1 VALGLVVAAPTA
13 ATAAEPQLRV
23 GVGTADITP
32 PPFDPQHDEPEFAL
46 PNCVPGMTGT
56 RLFRF
61 EEPYTDQNGNG
72 RFDYPEPFCDANQS
86 GGYDGIYLSGAA
98 DSLAKRVRDPIDAR
112 AIAFRASGQTYEL
125 ISIVTQGTFENYIKT
140 IREEIMK
147 QRPVANVIVSS
158 NHNEASPDTV
168 GIYGGGENPIGT
180 GSRTGIDE
188 YYMHKWLIPQVVKA
202 GVQAYDDLRP
212 ATLWARQAGPPSNIS
227 VRTHTFPTVD
237 DKGNDVAIDPKFRVL
252 QARDEAGKAIFT
264 MLNLAAH
271 NQQYGQHGDHTAI
284 SGDWPGE
291 FQRRLEAKGGMGM
304 GLFLVGDTG
313 SEEDP
318 HVEGVTDRD
327 CSGLADCEKFITT
340 VGQAVADH
348 VAGEVAK
355 LRRIPSGG
363 LAFDRKTLY
372 VPIENNAFKA
382 AAGAGLFGE
391 RHTFAPDGTDTGRAG
406 PDVRTHV
413 SVLRIGPQLQFIANP
428 GEAFPALMVG
438 SPWGIDDAEC
448 PNREEPPVP
457 TWRAQAAY
465 RFQVGLADDLIGYEL
480 PAWAWKS
487 DTPGVFTTDA
497 CDSEASKHSHS
508 LETEGVGPTGSNAV
522 AKALTGLLSHPD
534 YADPTFKRVWLGRY
548 VQRDG
553 KLTRRPEGAV
563 AVWLAP
569 AGSHEL
575 KAGAGTVIGTAGI
588 TGFGTRSINKSGRMM
603 DYDGID
609 QAAADVTT
617 RGMVRFACN
626 GTVAER
632 YYVDVYP
639 ALSTPDKLPAAT
651 TGKVSTGCGTGHGGT
666 GTPGNPHHPPPPG
679 HGGGGKPACYDRIH
693 PTVGV
698 TGGTFRLERD
708 RIFMRGHAHDRGCRH
723 RVAAVLVSIARKA
736 HHRCRF
742 VQPNGRL
749 SKGRRCHRPVLLRA
763 AGTSNWSLALAAH
776 LTPGHYRVVVRAL
789 DMAGN
794 REHRTR
800 NNHFTRVL
808 R

>member
-1 VALGLVVAAPTA
+1 VCAAAFGLAVAVPAAA
-13 ATAAEPQLRV
+13 AVEPQLQV

-32 PPFDPQHDEPEFAL
+32 PPASPSLEPSEFATC
-46 PNCVPGMTGT
+46 PPGLTGP
-56 RLFRF
+56 RPFAF
-61 EEPYTDQNGNG
+61 EEPYLDRNGNG
-72 RFDYPEPFCDANQS
+72 RFDYPEPFCDANS
-86 GGYDGIYLSGAA
+86 TGGYDGIYLSGAA
-98 DSLAKRVRDPIDAR
+98 DNLAKRVRDPIDAR
-112 AIAFRASGQTYEL
+112 AIAFKARGKTYEL
-125 ISIVTQGTFENYIKT
+125 ISIVTQGTFENYIKA

-158 NHNEASPDTV
+158 NHNESSPDTV

-188 YYMHKWLIPQVVKA
+188 YYMRKWLIPRVVEA
-202 GVQAYDDLRP
+202 GVKAYDDLRP
-212 ATLWARQAGPPSNIS
+212 ASLWARQAGPPPDIS
-227 VRTHTFPTVD
+227 IRTHTFPTVD
-237 DKGNDVAIDPKFRVL
+237 DKGNDVAIDHKFRVL
-252 QARDEAGKAIFT
+252 QARDGDGKAIFT

-304 GLFLVGDTG
+304 GLFLVGDNG

-318 HVEGVTDRD
+318 HVEGVTDKD
-327 CSGLADCEKFITT
+327 CDGLADCEKFITT

-348 VAGEVAK
+348 VASEVPK

-382 AAGAGLFGE
+382 AAAAGLFGS
-391 RHTFAPDGTDTGRAG
+391 RHTFAPDGTDTERAG

-413 SVLRIGPQLQFIANP
+413 SVLRVGPQLQFIANP

-438 SPWGIDDAEC
+438 SPWGVDDAEC
-448 PNREEPPVP
+448 PEREEPPVP
-457 TWRAQAAY
+457 TWRAQAPY
-465 RFQVGLADDLIGYEL
+465 RFHVGLADDLIGYEL

-497 CDSEASKHSHS
+497 CDSQEARHSHS
-508 LETEGVGPTGSNAV
+508 LETEGVGPTGANAV
-522 AKALTGLLSHPD
+522 AKALTALLGDTD
-534 YADPTFKRVWLGRY
+534 YADPTLKRVWLGRY
-548 VQRDG
+548 VQPDG
-553 KLTRRPEGAV
+553 RLTRRPEGAV

-569 AGSHEL
+569 PGSHEL
-575 KAGAGTVIGTAGI
+575 KPGSGTVIGTKGI
-588 TGFGTRSINKSGRMM
+588 TGFGTRAIDRSGRMM

-609 QAAADVTT
+609 QDAAGVNT

-626 GTVAER
+626 GTAAER

-639 ALSTPDKLPAAT
+639 ALSAPAKLPAAT
-651 TGKVSTGCGTGHGGT
+651 TGKVSTGCGSGNPGT
-666 GTPGNPHHPPPPG
+666 GTPGNPHHPPPRP
-679 HGGGGKPACYDRIH
+679 GGGKPGCRDTLRPDVSIARRS
-693 PTVGV
+693 V
-698 TGGTFRLERD
+698 RLERD
-708 RIFMRGHAHDRGCRH
+708 RVFLRGTARDRGCRH
-723 RVAAVLVSIARKA
+723 RVAAVLVSIAHKA

-749 SKGRRCHRPVLLRA
+749 SKRRGCRRPVLLRA
-763 AGTSNWSLALAAH
+763 AGTNRWSLSIRRARLPA
-776 LTPGHYRVVVRAL
+776 GHYSVVVRAL
-789 DMAGN
+789 DPAGN
-794 REHRTR
+794 REHRTP